1 MKEIASKT
9 IMIAGGGRIG
19 RRLAESLE
27 GKFDLKI
34 IEINKIGVSI
44 YQKNWIPL

>member
-34 IEINKIGVSI
+34 IELNKDRCI
-44 YQKNWIPL
+44 YLSEKLVPL